1 MDNDSIKGAYKRY
14 APVYD
19 WVFGLV
25 FRNGRH
31 VAMDSL
37 EFESG
42 DHVLELGVGT
52 GLSLP
57 EYPDDVDIHVTG
69 VDISQDML
77 DKAEKRIQKHG
88 LTNCELYNMDAE
100 ALDFPDNSF
109 DKIMV
114 LYVLSVVP
122 DPYKVMSEVRRVA
135 KPGADV
141 IFVNHFA
148 KENPLVRRFESAL
161 SRWAAPLGFDPDFPM
176 EPVLE
181 NVGLNVER
189 IESVNLFGYW
199 TMLHGRCPQ
208 E

>member
-1 MDNDSIKGAYKRY
+1 
-14 APVYD
+14 
-19 WVFGLV
+19 
-25 FRNGRH
+25 
-31 VAMDSL
+31 
-37 EFESG
+37 
-42 DHVLELGVGT
+42 
-52 GLSLP
+52 
-57 EYPDDVDIHVTG
+57 
-69 VDISQDML
+69 
-77 DKAEKRIQKHG
+77 KAEKRIQKHG

-181 NVGLNVER
+181 NVGLNVEK

-199 TMLHGRCPQ
+199 TMLHGRCP
-208 E
+208 EE

>member
-31 VAMDSL
+31 VAMESL

-57 EYPDDVDIHVTG
+57 EYPDEADIHVTG

-77 DKAEKRIQKHG
+77 DKAEKRIEKHG

-199 TMLHGRCPQ
+199 TMLHGRCP
-208 E
+208 EE